1 MKNRL
6 YHIGS
11 ALLLASMTAVPALGS
26 ADPAAAPGNMHGMTP
41 MMEGP
46 HHHGKMAH
54 GSHSGGHDWEA
65 LLSAEQKAE
74 IDWITLRSSQR
85 QQLLK
90 AQMDVKEAE
99 LNQLILGE
107 DVMQDQWYAK
117 IDELLQLKREY
128 LINHYQR
135 MIETR
140 QVLTPQQRV
149 VFDLDVFSRR

>member
-1 MKNRL
+1 MKDRL
-6 YHIGS
+6 HYICS
-11 ALLLASMTAVPALGS
+11 ALLLASMTTVSPSGH
-26 ADPAAAPGNMHGMTP
+26 ADPAAAPGDMHGAMP
-41 MMEGP
+41 MMEDS
-46 HHHGKMAH
+46 HHHKGMMH
-54 GSHSGGHDWEA
+54 GNRPGHDWRA

-99 LNQLILGE
+99 LNQLILSE
-107 DVMQDQWYAK
+107 DVAQDQWHAK
-117 IDELLQLKREY
+117 IDELLQLKRDY